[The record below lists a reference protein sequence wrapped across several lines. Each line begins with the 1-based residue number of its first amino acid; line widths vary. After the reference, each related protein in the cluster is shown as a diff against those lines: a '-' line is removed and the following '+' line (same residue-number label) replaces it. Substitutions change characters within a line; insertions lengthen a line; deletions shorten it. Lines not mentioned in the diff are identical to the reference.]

1 MLDRL
6 TRARFAP
13 WLDRPAATLLRMG
26 LTPDAVTVIGT
37 LGVCVGALVFFPMG
51 ELAWGVLFITLFV
64 FSDNLDGAMARL
76 SGRTG
81 PWGSF
86 LDSTLDRVGDG
97 AIFAGLALAFV
108 RTDEPEMVGAAL
120 ACLVLGGVVSYARAK
135 AESLGFRANVG
146 VAERADRLVSALVAA
161 FLAGLGVPYVLEVVL
176 WALAALSLLTVGQR
190 MVLVHRQAR
199 PRPVAGTGGTDPEG
213 SADRSADG

>member
-1 MLDRL
+1 MLDKL

-13 WLDRPAATLLRMG
+13 WLDRPAAALLRIG
-26 LTPDAVTVIGT
+26 LSPDAVTIIGT
-37 LGVCVGALVFFPMG
+37 LGVCVGALVFFPIG

-81 PWGSF
+81 KWGSY

-97 AIFAGLALAFV
+97 AIFAGLALAYA
-108 RTDEPEMVGAAL
+108 RTGEREMVGVTL

-146 VAERADRLVSALVAA
+146 VAERADRLVAALVAA

-176 WALAALSLLTVGQR
+176 WALAVLSLVTVLQR
-190 MVLVHRQAR
+190 TVLVYRQANA
-199 PRPVAGTGGTDPEG
+199 PAAADPEG

>member
-1 MLDRL
+1 MLDRW

-13 WLDRPAATLLRMG
+13 LLDRPAALLLRIG
-26 LTPDAVTVIGT
+26 LTPDAVTIIGT
-37 LGVCVGALVFFPMG
+37 LGVCAGALIFFPRG

-81 PWGSF
+81 KWGAF

-97 AIFAGLALAFV
+97 AVFAGLALAYV
-108 RTDEPEMVGAAL
+108 RTDEPVMVGVAL

-146 VAERADRLVSALVAA
+146 VAERGDRLVLALVAA

-176 WALAALSLLTVGQR
+176 WALAVLSLVTVVQR
-190 MVLVHRQAR
+190 MVLVYRQAQ
-199 PRPVAGTGGTDPEG
+199 PGVAPDAEG

>member
-1 MLDRL
+1 MLDKL

-13 WLDRPAATLLRMG
+13 WLDRPAALLLRIG
-26 LTPDAVTVIGT
+26 LSPDAVTIIGT
-37 LGVCVGALVFFPMG
+37 LGVCAGALFFFPRG
-51 ELAWGVLFITLFV
+51 ELAWSVVFITLFV
-64 FSDNLDGAMARL
+64 FADNLDGAMARL

-81 PWGSF
+81 KWGSF

-97 AIFAGLALAFV
+97 AIFAGLALAYA
-108 RTDEPEMVGAAL
+108 RTAELEMVGVTL

-146 VAERADRLVSALVAA
+146 VAERADRLVAALVAA

-176 WALAALSLLTVGQR
+176 WALAALSLVTVIQR
-190 MVLVHRQAR
+190 MVLVYRQAR
-199 PRPVAGTGGTDPEG
+199 PVPNAGGAQTDQRTAE
-213 SADRSADG
+213 

>member
-1 MLDRL
+1 MLDKL

-13 WLDRPAATLLRMG
+13 WLDRPAALLLRVG
-26 LTPDAVTVIGT
+26 LTPDAVTMLGT
-37 LGVCVGALVFFPMG
+37 LGVCVGALVFFPLG
-51 ELAWGVLFITLFV
+51 ELAWGVAFITLFV

-81 PWGSF
+81 KWGSF

-97 AIFAGLALAFV
+97 AIFTGLALAYAG
-108 RTDEPEMVGAAL
+108 TGELEMVGVTL

-146 VAERADRLVSALVAA
+146 VAERADRLVSTLVAA

-176 WALAALSLLTVGQR
+176 WALATLSLVTVVQR

-199 PRPVAGTGGTDPEG
+199 PGPAADTEG

>member
-13 WLDRPAATLLRMG
+13 WLDRPAALLLRAG
-26 LTPDAVTVIGT
+26 LTPDAVTIIGT
-37 LGVCVGALVFFPMG
+37 LGVCVGALVFFPRG
-51 ELAWGVLFITLFV
+51 ELAWGVVFITLFV
-64 FSDNLDGAMARL
+64 FADNLDGAMARL

-81 PWGSF
+81 KWGAF

-97 AIFAGLALAFV
+97 AIFAGLALAYA
-108 RTDEPEMVGAAL
+108 RTGELEMVGAAL

-146 VAERADRLVSALVAA
+146 VAERADRLVSALLAA

-176 WALAALSLLTVGQR
+176 WALAGLSLFTVVQR
-190 MVLVHRQAR
+190 MVLVHSQAR
-199 PRPVAGTGGTDPEG
+199 PGQASGGAP
-213 SADRSADG
+213 ADRHADE

>member
-1 MLDRL
+1 MLDKL

-13 WLDRPAATLLRMG
+13 WLDRPAAGLLRIG
-26 LTPDAVTVIGT
+26 LTPDAVTIIGT
-37 LGVCVGALVFFPMG
+37 VGVCVGALVFFPRG
-51 ELAWGVLFITLFV
+51 ELTWGVLFVTLFV

-81 PWGSF
+81 KWGSF

-97 AIFAGLALAFV
+97 AIFAGLALAYA
-108 RTDEPEMVGAAL
+108 RTDELEMVSVTL

-176 WALAALSLLTVGQR
+176 WALAVLSLVTVIQR
-190 MVLVHRQAR
+190 MVLVHRQANTE
-199 PRPVAGTGGTDPEG
+199 PTPQEADPSSSG
-213 SADRSADG
+213 

>member
-6 TRARFAP
+6 TRARFAH
-13 WLDRPAATLLRMG
+13 WLDPPAAFLLRIG
-26 LTPDAVTVIGT
+26 LSPDAVTIIGT
-37 LGVCVGALVFFPMG
+37 LGVCAGALVFFPQG
-51 ELAWGVLFITLFV
+51 ELAWGVLVITLFV

-81 PWGSF
+81 KWGAY
-86 LDSTLDRVGDG
+86 LDSTLDRIGDG
-97 AIFAGLALAFV
+97 AIFSGLALAYA
-108 RTDEPEMVGAAL
+108 RTAELEMVGVTL

-146 VAERADRLVSALVAA
+146 VAERGDRLVSALVAA

-176 WALAALSLLTVGQR
+176 WALAALSLVTVVQR
-190 MVLVHRQAR
+190 TVLVHRQSKAD
-199 PRPVAGTGGTDPEG
+199 PPTDAEG

>member
-13 WLDRPAATLLRMG
+13 WLDRPAALLLRIG
-26 LTPDAVTVIGT
+26 LTPDVVTIVGT
-37 LGVCVGALVFFPMG
+37 LGVCVGALVFFPRG

-81 PWGSF
+81 TWGSF
-86 LDSTLDRVGDG
+86 LDSTLDRLGDG

-108 RTDEPEMVGAAL
+108 RTDEPEMVAVTL
-120 ACLVLGGVVSYARAK
+120 ACLVLGGVVSYVRAK
-135 AESLGFRANVG
+135 AESLGYRANIG
-146 VAERADRLVSALVAA
+146 VAERADRLVSTLVAA
-161 FLAGLGVPYVLEVVL
+161 FLAGLGVPYVLEAVL
-176 WALAALSLLTVGQR
+176 WALAVLSLVTVLQR
-190 MVLVHRQAR
+190 MILVHRQAR
-199 PRPVAGTGGTDPEG
+199 PRPAAGGAPSDQRAGE
-213 SADRSADG
+213 

>member
-1 MLDRL
+1 MLDKL

-13 WLDRPAATLLRMG
+13 WLDRPAALLLRIG
-26 LTPDAVTVIGT
+26 LSPDAVTIIGT
-37 LGVCVGALVFFPMG
+37 LGVCVGALVFFPRG
-51 ELAWGVLFITLFV
+51 ELAWGVVFITLFV

-81 PWGSF
+81 KWGSF

-97 AIFAGLALAFV
+97 AIFAGLALAYA
-108 RTDEPEMVGAAL
+108 RTRELEMVAVTL

-135 AESLGFRANVG
+135 AESLGFKANVG

-176 WALAALSLLTVGQR
+176 WALAVLSLVTVIQR
-190 MVLVHRQAR
+190 MVLVYRQSQ
-199 PRPVAGTGGTDPEG
+199 PGSIAGGAQTDQRAAE
-213 SADRSADG
+213 

>member
-6 TRARFAP
+6 TRIRFAP
-13 WLDRPAATLLRMG
+13 WLDRPAALLLRIG
-26 LTPDAVTVIGT
+26 LTPDAVTIIGT

-51 ELAWGVLFITLFV
+51 ELAWGVAFITVFV

-81 PWGSF
+81 KWGSF

-97 AIFAGLALAFV
+97 AIFAGLALAYA
-108 RTDEPEMVGAAL
+108 RTDEPEMVGVTL

-161 FLAGLGVPYVLEVVL
+161 FLAGLGVPFVLEVVL
-176 WALAALSLLTVGQR
+176 WALAVLSLVTVVQR
-190 MVLVHRQAR
+190 MVLVHRQAE
-199 PRPVAGTGGTDPEG
+199 PGPAADAEG

>member
-6 TRARFAP
+6 TRARFSP
-13 WLDRPAATLLRMG
+13 WLDRPAAGLLRIG
-26 LTPDAVTVIGT
+26 LTPDSVTIIGT

-51 ELAWGVLFITLFV
+51 ELTWGVVFITVFV

-81 PWGSF
+81 KWGSF

-97 AIFAGLALAFV
+97 AIFAGLALAYA
-108 RTDEPEMVGAAL
+108 RTDEREMVGVTL

-176 WALAALSLLTVGQR
+176 WALAVLSLVTVCQR
-190 MVLVHRQAR
+190 MVLVYRQAH
-199 PRPVAGTGGTDPEG
+199 PGPAGETEG
-213 SADRSADG
+213 SGDRSADG